1 MKRPS
6 DLTGARQG
14 EATGADATETAP
26 GQADAL
32 VEVRVALAGR
42 PYDVLIGPQLSARAA
57 ELIAKHLAVAKCAIV
72 TDANVAAYHLE
83 GLAAGLAARGQLAG
97 TKVLPPGEGSKSF
110 AVLQEL
116 CETLLAMR
124 LERGDL
130 VLALGG
136 GVIGDLAGFA
146 ASILRRGMRYVQ
158 LPTTLLAQVDSSV
171 GGKTAINATH
181 GKNLIGTFHQPSLVL
196 ADIDLLATLPQ
207 RQFRAGYVEAVK
219 YAMLGDAAYFDW
231 LEANRQSLFRRE
243 PALLSQA
250 IGVAVAGKA
259 AIVARDETET
269 GERMLLNL
277 GHTFGHALEAW
288 AGYSDKLLHGEAV
301 AIGITL
307 AFQLSR
313 ELGFTDAAS
322 VERVRNHLA
331 SAGLPT
337 HIKDIAGNEWPQ
349 AEALLRLM
357 AQDKKVRA
365 GQLTL
370 ILARGIGKAFATRDV
385 AAATVRDFLAR
396 TIG

>member
-1 MKRPS
+1 MKRPG

-14 EATGADATETAP
+14 QATGADATETVP

-32 VEVRVALAGR
+32 VAVRVALAGR

-57 ELIAKHLAVAKCAIV
+57 ELIGKHLAVAKCAIV

-97 TKVLPPGEGSKSF
+97 TKILPPGEGSKSF
-110 AVLQEL
+110 TVLQEL

-181 GKNLIGTFHQPSLVL
+181 GKNLIGRFHQPSLVL

-331 SAGLPT
+331 GAGLPT
-337 HIKDIAGNEWPQ
+337 HIKDIAGNEWPR
-349 AEALLRLM
+349 AEALLSLM

>member
-1 MKRPS
+1 M
-6 DLTGARQG
+6 GARQA
-14 EATGADATETAP
+14 EDAD
-26 GQADAL
+26 GL

-42 PYDVLIGPQLSARAA
+42 PYDVLIGPQLSARSAD
-57 ELIAKHLAVAKCAIV
+57 LIGRRLGVAKCAIV

-83 GLAAGLAARGQLAG
+83 ALATDLAARSQLAG
-97 TKVLPPGEGSKSF
+97 TKVLPAGEASKSF
-110 AVLQEL
+110 SVLQEL
-116 CETLLAMR
+116 CESLLTMQ

-146 ASILRRGMRYVQ
+146 ASILRRGIRYVQ

-171 GGKTAINATH
+171 GGKTAINAAH
-181 GKNLIGTFHQPSLVL
+181 GKNLIGAFHQPSLVL
-196 ADIDLLATLPQ
+196 ADIDVLETLPA
-207 RQFRAGYVEAVK
+207 RQFRAGYAEAAK
-219 YAMLGDAAYFDW
+219 YALLADAAYFDW
-231 LEANRQSLFRRE
+231 LEANRPSLFRRQ
-243 PALLSQA
+243 PTVLSQA

-337 HIKDIAGNEWPQ
+337 QIKDIAGNEWPP
-349 AEALLRLM
+349 AETLLRLM

-370 ILARGIGKAFATRDV
+370 ILTRGIGKAFATRDV

-396 TIG
+396 QIG

>member
-1 MKRPS
+1 MNRPG

-14 EATGADATETAP
+14 QD
-26 GQADAL
+26 ADAL

-42 PYDVLIGPQLSARAA
+42 PYDVLIGPQLSARSAD
-57 ELIAKHLAVAKCAIV
+57 LIGRRLGVAKCAIV
-72 TDANVAAYHLE
+72 TDTNVAAYHLE
-83 GLAAGLAARGQLAG
+83 ALAADLAACGRLAG
-97 TKVLPPGEGSKSF
+97 TKVLPAGEASKSF
-110 AVLQEL
+110 TVLQEL
-116 CETLLAMR
+116 CESLLAMQ

-146 ASILRRGMRYVQ
+146 ASILRRGIRYVQ

-181 GKNLIGTFHQPSLVL
+181 GKNLIGAFHQPSLVL
-196 ADIDLLATLPQ
+196 ADIDVLATLPA
-207 RQFRAGYVEAVK
+207 RQFRAGYAEAAK
-219 YAMLGDAAYFDW
+219 YALLADAAYFDW
-231 LEANRQSLFRRE
+231 LEANRPSLFRRQ
-243 PALLSQA
+243 PTVLSEA

-370 ILARGIGKAFATRDV
+370 ILTQGIGKAFATRDV

-396 TIG
+396 QIG

>member
-1 MKRPS
+1 MNRPG
-6 DLTGARQG
+6 DVTGARHG
-14 EATGADATETAP
+14 EDGD
-26 GQADAL
+26 GL

-42 PYDVLIGPQLSARAA
+42 PYDVLIGPQLSARSAD
-57 ELIAKHLAVAKCAIV
+57 LIGKRLGIAKCAIV

-83 GLAAGLAARGQLAG
+83 ALAADLAARGQLAG
-97 TKVLPPGEGSKSF
+97 TKVLPAGEASKSF
-110 AVLQEL
+110 TVLQEL
-116 CETLLAMR
+116 CESLLAMQ

-146 ASILRRGMRYVQ
+146 ASIMRRGIRYVQ

-181 GKNLIGTFHQPSLVL
+181 GKNLIGAFHQPSLVL
-196 ADIDLLATLPQ
+196 ADIDVLGTLPA
-207 RQFRAGYVEAVK
+207 RQFRAGYAEAAK
-219 YAMLGDAAYFDW
+219 YALLADAAYFDW
-231 LEANRQSLFRRE
+231 LEANRPSLFRRQ
-243 PALLSQA
+243 PTVLSEA

-337 HIKDIAGNEWPQ
+337 CIKDIAGNEWPQ

-370 ILARGIGKAFATRDV
+370 ILTRGIGKAFATRDV

-396 TIG
+396 QIG

>member
-1 MKRPS
+1 MNRPG

-14 EATGADATETAP
+14 EDAD
-26 GQADAL
+26 GL

-42 PYDVLIGPQLSARAA
+42 SYDVLIGPQLSARSAD
-57 ELIAKHLAVAKCAIV
+57 LIGRRLGVAKCAIV
-72 TDANVAAYHLE
+72 TDANVATYHLD
-83 GLAAGLAARGQLAG
+83 GLAAELAARGQLAG
-97 TKVLPPGEGSKSF
+97 TKVLPAGEASKSF
-110 AVLQEL
+110 TVLQEL
-116 CETLLAMR
+116 CESLLAMQ

-146 ASILRRGMRYVQ
+146 ASILRRGIRYVQ

-181 GKNLIGTFHQPSLVL
+181 GKNLIGAFHQPSLVL
-196 ADIDLLATLPQ
+196 ADIDVLGTLPA
-207 RQFRAGYVEAVK
+207 RQFRAGYAEAAK
-219 YAMLGDAAYFDW
+219 YALLADAAYFAW
-231 LEANRQSLFRRE
+231 LEANRASLFRRQ
-243 PALLSQA
+243 PTVLSEA

-337 HIKDIAGNEWPQ
+337 HIKEIAGNEWPQ

-370 ILARGIGKAFATRDV
+370 ILTRGIGKAFATRDV

-396 TIG
+396 QIG

>member
-1 MKRPS
+1 MT
-6 DLTGARQG
+6 DARQG
-14 EATGADATETAP
+14 HATGADATETVP

-42 PYDVLIGPQLSARAA
+42 PYHVLIGPQLSARAA
-57 ELIAKHLAVAKCAIV
+57 DLIGKYLGVAHLGGKCAIV
-72 TDANVAAYHLE
+72 TDGNVAAYHLE
-83 GLAAGLAARGQLAG
+83 ALAAGLAARGQLAG
-97 TKVLPPGEGSKSF
+97 TKVLPPGEGSKCF

-116 CETLLAMR
+116 CESLLAMQ

-146 ASILRRGMRYVQ
+146 ASILRRGIRYVQ

-171 GGKTAINATH
+171 GGKTAINARH

-231 LEANRQSLFRRE
+231 LEANRQSLFRRD
-243 PALLSQA
+243 PALLSEA

-259 AIVARDETET
+259 AIVARDETEM

-337 HIKDIAGNEWPQ
+337 QIKDIAGNAWPQ

-370 ILARGIGKAFATRDV
+370 ILSRGIGRAFATRDV

-396 TIG
+396 HIG

>member
-57 ELIAKHLAVAKCAIV
+57 ELIGKHLAVAKCAIV